1 MSIAVVTDSTS
12 DLPVELAKQHDI
24 TVVPLNVH
32 IEDETFLDGI
42 TISAD
47 EMYRRLPDQKVIPTT
62 SAPSVG
68 TFLEVYEKLAKTH
81 DEIISIHIS
90 AKLSLTHGA
99 AVNAA
104 AEMKEQGTRV
114 EVIDTE
120 QASMALGWTAVQV
133 AEKIASGGSL
143 DDAVALAKSS
153 SKRASFVGMVNTLE
167 YLVRGGCIGKAQGFV
182 GSLLRIRPI
191 LTLKDGEAHPA
202 GRARNRTKGIARVKE
217 MVAEAAPLDKL
228 AVLYTTDKADAEAI
242 AKDIAE
248 FAPDGAPIVA
258 QLGPVVGNYV
268 GPGTLGLGLVRSA
281 SSDGSTSTGTS
292 A

>member
-12 DLPVELAKQHDI
+12 DLPVELAKEHGI

-32 IEDETFLDGI
+32 IEDETYLDGV

-68 TFLEVYEKLAKTH
+68 TFLELYEKLAETH

-104 AEMKEQGTRV
+104 ALMKENGTRV

-120 QASMALGWTAVQV
+120 QASLALGWTAVLV
-133 AEKIASGGSL
+133 AERVAAGGSL
-143 DDAVALAKSS
+143 DEAVELAKSA

-167 YLVRGGCIGKAQGFV
+167 YLVRGGRIGKAQGLV
-182 GSLLRIRPI
+182 GTLLRIRPI
-191 LTLKDGEAHPA
+191 LTLIDGEAHPA
-202 GRARNRTKGIARVKE
+202 GRARNRTKGITRIKE

-228 AVLYTTDKADAEAI
+228 AILYTTDKADAEAI
-242 AKDIAE
+242 AKDVAE
-248 FAPDGAPIVA
+248 FAPGGTPIVA

-268 GPGTLGLGLVRSA
+268 GPGTLGLGLVSSESA
-281 SSDGSTSTGTS
+281 DSGNAG
-292 A
+292 